1 MKQYLYFDLLC
12 EFKIFIN
19 PFEPGAEHLNYSTP
33 SV

>member
-1 MKQYLYFDLLC
+1 MKQYIYFDLLC

-19 PFEPGAEHLNYSTP
+19 MTLRYN

>member
-12 EFKIFIN
+12 EFNIFIN
-19 PFEPGAEHLNYSTP
+19 MALHYN